1 MRVKDLEIGK
11 WYTSPSNSHDN
22 ILGIKVISTYKTNLV
37 YQEIIDKKL
46 GYYKTSDIN
55 TRGWPEA
62 VFIQTPVEDLKNYLP
77 KDHPDYLALS
87 TDPIFEEFPTRGYCM
102 YDNIIY
108 KYLENCGYRMVTP
121 TLNSETFKRYIS
133 WNEKHIIPTQ
143 NAPDSSYVEY
153 TIKQLTQIINSS
165 LKIKNNGDKK
175 SNINEVQRSTTKVS
189 RSNRSGTVRVANRG
203 CTRAAGSR
211 PQGNVTQVKV
221 RKTRVVM
228 SKIRGSIRFSSDF
241 C

>member
-1 MRVKDLEIGK
+1 MRVKDLKIGE
-11 WYTSPSNSHDN
+11 WYTSPSNN
-22 ILGIKVISTYKTNLV
+22 ILGVKVMSTYKTSLT
-37 YQEIIDKKL
+37 YQEVINKKL
-46 GYYKTSDIN
+46 GYYKRSDIG
-55 TRGWPEA
+55 TRDLPEA

-102 YDNIIY
+102 YDDIIY

-121 TLNSETFKRYIS
+121 TSNSGIPHRYMSWHEKR
-133 WNEKHIIPTQ
+133 IIATQ
-143 NAPDSSYVEY
+143 NSPYTSYDEY
-153 TIKQLTQIINSS
+153 PVNQLKQIINLS
-165 LKIKNNGDKK
+165 LETKNNGDKK
-175 SNINEVQRSTTKVS
+175 SNNNKVQRFTTKVS
-189 RSNRSGTVRVANRG
+189 RSDRSGTARVANRR

-221 RKTRVVM
+221 RKTRVIM